1 MEKILII
8 DDDKDL
14 CFVLKRFLSK
24 HGFEVLEATTGKLAL
39 ELLESVEPDLILCDF
54 RLEDM
59 SGSSILKKIKEKS
72 PSVPVIIITGYSN
85 IKTAVEVMKL
95 GAMDYVTKPLL
106 PDEILLTIRK
116 ALTTKATEEK
126 TAAPDQSQAS
136 DGEALKEQEKLA
148 LIK

>member
-24 HGFEVLEATTGKLAL
+24 HGFEVLEATTGRAAL
-39 ELLESVEPDLILCDF
+39 EILDSVDPDLILCDF

-59 SGSSILKKIKEKS
+59 SGSSILKKIKEKN

-95 GAMDYVTKPLL
+95 GARDYVTKPRL
-106 PDEILLTIRK
+106 PDEILLTTKK
-116 ALTTKATEEK
+116 ALASSSEERP
-126 TAAPDQSQAS
+126 ADAQEPDP
-136 DGEALKEQEKLA
+136 
-148 LIK
+148 I